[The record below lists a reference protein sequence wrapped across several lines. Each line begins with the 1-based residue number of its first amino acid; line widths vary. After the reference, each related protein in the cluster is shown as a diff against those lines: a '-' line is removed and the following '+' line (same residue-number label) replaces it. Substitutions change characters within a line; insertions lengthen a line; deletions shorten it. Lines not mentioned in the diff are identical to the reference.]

1 MLITTEPVCA
11 VFVWH
16 LTSTLVENCRFGA
29 GHGASIGSLGSG
41 WYKNITF
48 DNIDFNGTDTGAHIK
63 TDSGAAPGRVWDI
76 RYTNLRM
83 SGVETAIAINQ
94 FYPDKKEEQ
103 SDLIIDGVYIE
114 NVTSTKGQNAGQ
126 FLCQDSSP
134 CHDIELQNVHI
145 SASENDG
152 NFDCDQAYGKASD
165 TEPKSC
171 LKSE

>member
-1 MLITTEPVCA
+1 MG
-11 VFVWH
+11 
-16 LTSTLVENCRFGA
+16 FGE
-29 GHGASIGSLGSG
+29 GHGASIGSLGGG

-48 DNIDFNGTDTGAHIK
+48 NNIEFNGTDTGAHIK
-63 TDSGAAPGRVWDI
+63 TDSGASAGKVFDI

-83 SGVETAIAINQ
+83 TNVGTAIAINQ

-103 SDLIIDGVYIE
+103 SYLIIDGVYIE
-114 NVTSTKGQNAGQ
+114 NVTSSKGQIAGQ

-134 CHDIELQNVHI
+134 CHNIDLQNVHI
-145 SASENDG
+145 SASESDG

-165 TEPKSC
+165 SEPKSC